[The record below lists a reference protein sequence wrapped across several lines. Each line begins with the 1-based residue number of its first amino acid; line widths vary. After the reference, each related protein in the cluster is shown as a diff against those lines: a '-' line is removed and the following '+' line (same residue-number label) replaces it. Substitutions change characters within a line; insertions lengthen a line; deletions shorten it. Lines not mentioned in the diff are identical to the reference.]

1 MELIRALRKRQPD
14 LKIVAMSGAFGSDVL
29 RAAQA
34 LGAHIS
40 LVKPVS
46 KEMIL
51 KSIDQLSQKC

>member
-1 MELIRALRKRQPD
+1 LRKQQPD